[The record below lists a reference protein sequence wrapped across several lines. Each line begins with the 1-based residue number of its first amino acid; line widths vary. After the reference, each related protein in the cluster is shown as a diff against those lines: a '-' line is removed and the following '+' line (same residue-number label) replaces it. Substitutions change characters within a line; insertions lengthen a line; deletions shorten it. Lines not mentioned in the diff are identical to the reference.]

1 MIDEQAKAS
10 EVQPPLICREVVQV
24 LRDVVLGRLQMV
36 RGCEQSWDESC
47 LGLLLVQ
54 VDTWMLAFNINADE
68 LDYCERCEDAS
79 GRRWSFDSSS
89 RHAGDPIELLS
100 TWEYSELER
109 KLRSL

>member
-1 MIDEQAKAS
+1 MFEQRVEESAG
-10 EVQPPLICREVVQV
+10 QPPVICREVVQV

-36 RGCEQSWDESC
+36 KACEQSWDESRP
-47 LGLLLVQ
+47 GLLLVQ
-54 VDTWMLAFNINADE
+54 VDAWTLAFNINADE
-68 LDYCERCEDAS
+68 LDHCERCEDAS

>member
-1 MIDEQAKAS
+1 MIDARAEAS
-10 EVQPPLICREVVQV
+10 TAQPLLTCREVVQV

-36 RGCEQSWDESC
+36 RACEQSWDESDP
-47 LGLLLVQ
+47 GLLLVR
-54 VDTWMLAFNINADE
+54 VDTWTLAFNINADE

>member
-1 MIDEQAKAS
+1 MFEQRVEESA
-10 EVQPPLICREVVQV
+10 VQPPVICREVVQV

-36 RGCEQSWDESC
+36 RACEQSWDGRGP
-47 LGLLLVQ
+47 GLLLVR
-54 VDTWMLAFNINADE
+54 VNTWTLAFNINGDG